1 MINHSTKITKN
12 HISNKNGFFSLVCI
26 EKTMEFVVFLHSML
40 KTVHMLSESTASK
53 KWHTLKIIVI
63 SISYKYEPV
72 KLKALAKIL
81 FDLSTKLLFL

>member
-1 MINHSTKITKN
+1 
-12 HISNKNGFFSLVCI
+12 
-26 EKTMEFVVFLHSML
+26 
-40 KTVHMLSESTASK
+40 MLSESTASK
-53 KWHTLKIIVI
+53 KMAYLKIIVI